1 MLLSIVIPVYNEKNS
16 ISKIISKIL
25 ALKNIKKEIIIVDDH
40 STDGTKK
47 ILKNKINKK
56 VKKIIFHK
64 KNLGKGAAI
73 NTAKKFISG
82 DIVLIQDADL
92 EYDPQ
97 DYYRLL
103 NPFKN
108 KNVNC
113 VYGSRV
119 LPGAKRIRPKNIG
132 FKIRV
137 LANYFL
143 TLLSNLLNNQ
153 KLTDAHTCYKVFRT
167 DLFKSIKL
175 VEKGFDF
182 CPEITA
188 KVSKKKIKIF
198 EVPISYV
205 GRTHD
210 EGKKIKFIDG
220 FKAIRTILYY
230 NLLRN

>member
-167 DLFKSIKL
+167 DLFKSMKL
-175 VEKGFDF
+175 EEKGFDF

-205 GRTHD
+205 GRTHN